1 MTTVAVPISAVFWV
15 EVAVMVTD
23 VGPVTTGAV
32 KVPLVVMEPAL
43 AVQVTVET
51 KAPVPVTKAE
61 HWINWLDWMG
71 DG

>member
-1 MTTVAVPISAVFWV
+1 MTTVAVPISPVFWV

-43 AVQVTVET
+43 ADQVTVET
-51 KAPVPVTKAE
+51 KAPVPVTNAE
-61 HWINWLDWMG
+61 H
-71 DG
+71 